1 MGKQRKRI
9 NGEESYP
16 IENDESKAEVKHV
29 DGYSCDEE
37 KKKKRKKK
45 RKEEQKDV
53 DLNQTPTVS
62 IAVPGS
68 IIDNTQS
75 LELATRV
82 KGFFSVHLYIATDV

>member
-1 MGKQRKRI
+1 MKMGKQRKRI

-16 IENDESKAEVKHV
+16 IENHESNAEVN
-29 DGYSCDEE
+29 SCDEE
-37 KKKKRKKK
+37 KKKKKKKK

-82 KGFFSVHLYIATDV
+82 KYFFLCPCT